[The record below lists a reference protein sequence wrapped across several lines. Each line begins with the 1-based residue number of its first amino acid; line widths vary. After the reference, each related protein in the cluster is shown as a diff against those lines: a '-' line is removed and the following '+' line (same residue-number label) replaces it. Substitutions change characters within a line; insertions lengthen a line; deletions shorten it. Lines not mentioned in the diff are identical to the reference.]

1 MMNILIDLV
10 TPQAFLGGAGEYIR
24 RVFYEL
30 LKRKDFNI
38 QFYAAID
45 STIGKFAY
53 SDLSPDSLR
62 EKGIPIVDLGKIELF
77 DAVRKY
83 NIEKVFIGAAQY
95 WGARY
100 DVEKLTCK
108 VICVVHDLQDEE
120 CGFNKIHLFNK
131 LRISSR
137 FSFIKY
143 LIRDEPKM
151 NWMKRMNSIIKLYN
165 ENKNVVFITV
175 SEYTKSSLEYYYGIK
190 DRIYVLYSP
199 ERICEQEVDIENPLL
214 KKITEE
220 KLDYF
225 LLLSANRPLKNAQRV
240 LEAFEKYYKCN
251 ESPKCLLTVG
261 LEKPLFA
268 GHYALPYL
276 SASDL
281 VNAYKN
287 CYALLFPS
295 MFEGFG
301 YPPIEAMQYGKP
313 VLASNVASIPEV
325 CGEAAIYFSP
335 FYVSDIYKALL
346 QLKESNYQEYCKK
359 SIERYN
365 KVTIKQKSDL
375 TQLLNFILKK

>member
-30 LKRKDFNI
+30 LKRKDSNI
-38 QFYAAID
+38 QFFAAID

-53 SDLSPDSLR
+53 SDFTPDSLR
-62 EKGIPIVDLGKIELF
+62 QKGIPIVDLGKIKLF
-77 DAVRKY
+77 DAIKKY

-100 DVEKLTCK
+100 EVEKLTCR

-120 CGFNKIHLFNK
+120 CGFNKIHLFNR

-143 LIRDEPKM
+143 LIKDEPKM

-165 ENKNVVFITV
+165 ENKNVVLVTV

-199 ERICEQEVDIENPLL
+199 ARVAEHDVDIENSLL

-220 KLDYF
+220 KQDYF

-281 VNAYKN
+281 INAYKN
-287 CYALLFPS
+287 SYALLFPS

-313 VLASNVASIPEV
+313 VLASNVTSIPEV

-335 FYVSDIYKALL
+335 FYVSDIFRALL
-346 QLKESNYQEYCKK
+346 QLKDSNYQEYCKK
-359 SIERYN
+359 SIERYE
-365 KVTIKQKSDL
+365 KVKIKQQSDL

>member
-1 MMNILIDLV
+1 M
-10 TPQAFLGGAGEYIR
+10 
-24 RVFYEL
+24 
-30 LKRKDFNI
+30 
-38 QFYAAID
+38 
-45 STIGKFAY
+45 
-53 SDLSPDSLR
+53 
-62 EKGIPIVDLGKIELF
+62 
-77 DAVRKY
+77 
-83 NIEKVFIGAAQY
+83 
-95 WGARY
+95 
-100 DVEKLTCK
+100 
-108 VICVVHDLQDEE
+108 
-120 CGFNKIHLFNK
+120 
-131 LRISSR
+131 
-137 FSFIKY
+137 
-143 LIRDEPKM
+143 
-151 NWMKRMNSIIKLYN
+151 
-165 ENKNVVFITV
+165 
-175 SEYTKSSLEYYYGIK
+175 
-190 DRIYVLYSP
+190 
-199 ERICEQEVDIENPLL
+199 
-214 KKITEE
+214 
-220 KLDYF
+220 
-225 LLLSANRPLKNAQRV
+225 LLSANRPLKNAQRV

>member
-30 LKRKDFNI
+30 LKRKDSNI
-38 QFYAAID
+38 QFFAAID
-45 STIGKFAY
+45 STVGKFAY
-53 SDLSPDSLR
+53 SDFTPDRLR
-62 EKGIPIVDLGKIELF
+62 QKGIPIVDLGKIKLF
-77 DAVRKY
+77 DAIKKY

-100 DVEKLTCK
+100 EVEKLTCR

-120 CGFNKIHLFNK
+120 CGFNKIHLFNR

-143 LIRDEPKM
+143 LIKDEPKM

-165 ENKNVVFITV
+165 ENKNVVLVTV

-190 DRIYVLYSP
+190 ERIYVLYSP
-199 ERICEQEVDIENPLL
+199 ARVVEHGVDIENSLL

-220 KLDYF
+220 KLNYF

-261 LEKPLFA
+261 LEKSLFS

-281 VNAYKN
+281 KNAYEKS
-287 CYALLFPS
+287 YALIFPS

-313 VLASNVASIPEV
+313 ILASNVTSMPEV
-325 CGEAAIYFSP
+325 CKDAAIYFSP
-335 FYVSDIYKALL
+335 FYVSDIFRALNTL
-346 QLKESNYQEYCKK
+346 NDDNYQEYSRK
-359 SIERYN
+359 SYIRYKEMSCQQN
-365 KVTIKQKSDL
+365 HDL
-375 TQLLNFILKK
+375 EKLLHLILTV